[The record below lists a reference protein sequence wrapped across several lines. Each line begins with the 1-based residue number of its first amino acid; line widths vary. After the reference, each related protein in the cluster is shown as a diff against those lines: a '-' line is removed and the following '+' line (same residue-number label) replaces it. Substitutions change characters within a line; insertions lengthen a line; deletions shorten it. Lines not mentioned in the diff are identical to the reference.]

1 MKATEIQVKV
11 IESIIGEILFWR
23 DCNDIH
29 SPTIDC
35 DIDNL
40 LRSELQE
47 TGLNESQCDK
57 VLDSLQALCNTIRE
71 INPKI
76 IPVKRKNFI
85 QKFLHYFIKQYRDYL
100 HI

>member
-57 VLDSLQALCNTIRE
+57 VLDSLQALCQAIRE

-76 IPVKRKNFI
+76 NVGKRKNFL
-85 QKFLHYFIKQYRDYL
+85 QKFVAFFLKI
-100 HI
+100 IS